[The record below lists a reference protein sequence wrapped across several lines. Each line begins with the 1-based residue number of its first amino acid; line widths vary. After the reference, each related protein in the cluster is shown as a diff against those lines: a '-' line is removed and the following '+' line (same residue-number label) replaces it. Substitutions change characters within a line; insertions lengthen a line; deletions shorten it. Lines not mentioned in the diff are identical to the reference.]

1 MKSTRYAWTL
11 VALLW
16 TVALLNYVDRQI
28 IFSVLPLVR
37 ADVKLTDLEL
47 GLLGSVFMW
56 VYGILSPLAGY
67 LGDRFGRVRII
78 LVSLMVWSAVT
89 WATGHARTVSEL
101 LWARGL
107 MGISE
112 ACYLP
117 AGLALIADYHG
128 ERTRARA
135 TGLHFSGIYV
145 GIVLGGFGGGWM
157 GEHYGWRAAF
167 TFLGIAGVVY
177 TLVLKLTLREAPAP
191 DATAARPHFWTSLR
205 QLLALR
211 GFVLLTLIFATMSI
225 ANWIVY
231 TWLPLYL
238 YERFGMSLAAAGFAG
253 TFYIQAGSVAGVL
266 LGGRLADS
274 WVRRNSSGRLLTQ
287 AAGLSA
293 AAPFLFLAG
302 STSSVAI
309 LIAALLLFGIGRGAY
324 DCNTMPVLSQ
334 IARPE
339 LRATGY
345 GLFNCV
351 GCIAGGVLA
360 ALAGVLKSA
369 LGLGAAL
376 QLAAAILFI
385 SAFVLMRLRLD
396 ALPAGQAREVEA

>member
-1 MKSTRYAWTL
+1 
-11 VALLW
+11 
-16 TVALLNYVDRQI
+16 
-28 IFSVLPLVR
+28 
-37 ADVKLTDLEL
+37 
-47 GLLGSVFMW
+47 
-56 VYGILSPLAGY
+56 
-67 LGDRFGRVRII
+67 
-78 LVSLMVWSAVT
+78 
-89 WATGHARTVSEL
+89 
-101 LWARGL
+101 
-107 MGISE
+107 
-112 ACYLP
+112 
-117 AGLALIADYHG
+117 
-128 ERTRARA
+128 
-135 TGLHFSGIYV
+135 
-145 GIVLGGFGGGWM
+145 
-157 GEHYGWRAAF
+157 
-167 TFLGIAGVVY
+167 
-177 TLVLKLTLREAPAP
+177 
-191 DATAARPHFWTSLR
+191 
-205 QLLALR
+205 
-211 GFVLLTLIFATMSI
+211 MSI

-345 GLFNCV
+345 GLFNCL
-351 GCIAGGVLA
+351 GCIAGGVMA
-360 ALAGVLKSA
+360 ALAGALKSA
-369 LGLGAAL
+369 LGLGAAF

-385 SAFVLMRLRLD
+385 SALVLMRLRLD